1 MKKNF
6 LNAILFG
13 GLIALSAGSFVA
25 CSDYD
30 DDINGLQKQIDS
42 VNTTLAALQTQ
53 VNAGR
58 WVTTLTQ
65 IDGGFTVVFSDGST
79 YDIVNGQDGATGATG
94 ADGAAGSVVTIG
106 TDGYWY
112 IDGVKTTYKA
122 EIDTDK
128 MSYVKDG
135 YWYIGG
141 VKTDYKA
148 VGNTAVKGTD
158 GVWTLCVPGEDGAI
172 QEVKLPSAASKIT
185 SIEVIDDAKGYAKYL
200 SLDNTTFTYSGS
212 TDEEWGGKELPANN
226 SCIIASSNKVLL
238 QISPAEAASNI
249 QKITLVNSKG
259 EALGIDLKAEAYT
272 GLLTRADAADV
283 VANGLYELS
292 VPAQTVTK
300 EEYELIKAALK
311 GDGEDGSA
319 MFGFAADGVLRSDYD
334 YATAADGEKG
344 DNAITETTEISYYD
358 GGSSTDTD
366 DALLYIKPFSGGAKI
381 VLGSEEASSMG
392 TVKIGV
398 ANTIGFSNSYIY
410 DAYLTFADDDIEA
423 YGITYDKEKAP
434 LTFTVGKLAEEGG
447 PTINFTLTTVD
458 VCGKVKTTNLKA
470 KIAVEGADITIEDEE
485 VGVIDLANKDTWK
498 IILNLDKF
506 GINTD
511 FWKNNCTEV
520 AVDGLYSDDACEEGI
535 ESGVTFTPFLSTALQ
550 ERKPAKEATQIT
562 VNIGWSVNDVELFA
576 NTQYYLK
583 LVSKS
588 SDGAEIG
595 TIIVPV
601 KFKAPTP
608 MDLLK
613 SYIAD
618 KKYILSDGS
627 IYINAYD
634 IKNGNSVEL
643 IDYFKNLGYSSPNYE
658 LGGTAISVWLD
669 GTWDVAKDANGE
681 KVASDDVASLSGNTI
696 KLNNDAKYM
705 IPVSEDGTTPFITS
719 NNGKIYAGYG
729 ADLIVR
735 VKVGDSYLGF
745 KYATGEKE
753 ASFKVCIKSPIAS
766 GTVKLDESV
775 KLKWSELTK
784 GEAKITSDQ
793 LKGYKADGSTFD
805 VFATSEGSDTMY
817 AESTSYASGISSIAY
832 QNGDKIELT
841 GAGTMGE
848 DEGSIKQ
855 TTGVYHILKS
865 VDGGG
870 SRYGYLQFKNKGDI
884 PSGSVTDTIVLT
896 ISDSNGYTRYFAVEV
911 PIGD

>member
-65 IDGGFTVVFSDGST
+65 VDGGFTVVFSDGST
-79 YDIVNGQDGATGATG
+79 YTIVNGQDGATGATG
-94 ADGAAGSVVTIG
+94 ATGAAGSVVKIG

-200 SLDNTTFTYSGS
+200 SLDNTTFTYS
-212 TDEEWGGKELPANN
+212 DEQDDWGGKELPAKN
-226 SCIIASSNKVLL
+226 SCLIASSNKLLL
-238 QISPAEAASNI
+238 QISPAEAASDI
-249 QKITLVNSKG
+249 ETITLVNSKG
-259 EALGIDLKAEAYT
+259 ETLGVDLKAEAYT
-272 GLLTRADAADV
+272 GLLTRADAAT
-283 VANGLYELS
+283 ANGLYELS

-311 GDGEDGSA
+311 GEGEDGSA

-334 YATAADGEKG
+334 YATAANGETG

-358 GGSSTDTD
+358 GDSSTDDTD
-366 DALLYIKPFSGGAKI
+366 DALYIKPFSGGAKI

-447 PTINFTLTTVD
+447 PTISFTLTTVD

-485 VGVIDLANKDTWK
+485 VGVIDLTNNGTWK

-520 AVDGLYSDDACEEGI
+520 AVDGLYSDAACEEGT
-535 ESGVTFTPFLSTALQ
+535 EGGVTFTPFLSTALQ

-562 VNIGWSVNDVELFA
+562 VNIGWSVNDVELTA

-588 SDGAEIG
+588 SDAEIG

-613 SYIAD
+613 NNIKD
-618 KKYILSDGS
+618 KDNNILSDGS
-627 IYINAYD
+627 IYING
-634 IKNGNSVEL
+634 IKNVNSVDL
-643 IDYFKNLGYSSPNYE
+643 IDYFDNFGYSSPNYS

-669 GTWDVAKDANGE
+669 GTWTVAKDANGE
-681 KVASDDVASLSGNTI
+681 EVASGEVA
-696 KLNNDAKYM
+696 KLNGSSIELNNSKM
-705 IPVSEDGTTPFITS
+705 ITVSEDGTMPFITG
-719 NNGKIYAGYG
+719 NEGKIYAGYG

-735 VKVGDSYLGF
+735 INVGDSYLGF

-784 GEAKITSDQ
+784 GTAKITSDQ

-805 VFATSEGSDTMY
+805 VFATSGSNSDDNWADY
-817 AESTSYASGISSIAY
+817 TSYASGISSIAY

-848 DEGSIKQ
+848 DDGSIKQ

-870 SRYGYLQFKNKGDI
+870 SRYGYLQFKNAKDVTT
-884 PSGSVTDTIVLT
+884 SGSTTDTIVLT
-896 ISDSNGYTRYFAVEV
+896 ISDTYGYTRYFAVEV